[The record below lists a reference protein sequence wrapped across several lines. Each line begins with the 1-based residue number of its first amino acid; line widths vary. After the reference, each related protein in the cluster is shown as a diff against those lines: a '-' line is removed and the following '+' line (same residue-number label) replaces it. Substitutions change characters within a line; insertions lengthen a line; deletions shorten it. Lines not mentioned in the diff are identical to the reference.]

1 MLKTVLNSFHR
12 EAGARLVEY
21 AGWEM
26 PLFYS
31 PGATEEH
38 RIVRRSAG
46 LFDVSHMG
54 RFRIQGPGSEAF
66 LDRMITSS
74 VKALEP
80 GESGYG
86 ILLKEDGGIIDD
98 IFLYRTGNEDFTLV
112 VNASNLNKDWDWL
125 NHFAGEYDLALSD
138 ESSETSLFALQGP
151 SVIPVLE
158 KLTGLALDKE
168 WARFAVM
175 DLTLEDIPFM
185 AGRTGYTGE
194 DGVEIFVAN
203 NRALELWNVILKSFS
218 EHCEISPCGLAC
230 RDSLRFEPGF
240 PLYGHELNEEILP
253 PEALL
258 KWACDLK
265 GDFIGKEAVQ
275 ALLEKGLE
283 KKLITLSLTEK
294 GVPREGYEVLSV
306 EGDVIG
312 TVVSGLYAPTVD
324 KYCANAFVPPAFTKP
339 GTELQVSL
347 RGRVKK
353 AVVEKRPLYR
363 PSYR

>member
-1 MLKTVLNSFHR
+1 MLKTVLNSFHKD
-12 EAGARLVEY
+12 AGARLVEY

-26 PLFYS
+26 PLYYT

-66 LDRMITSS
+66 LDHLITSS
-74 VKALEP
+74 VKSLEP
-80 GESGYG
+80 GRSGYG

-98 IFLYRTGNEDFTLV
+98 IFLYRTAKDDFTLV

-125 NHFAGEYDLALSD
+125 NKFAGEYDLTLSD
-138 ESSETSLFALQGP
+138 ESSQTSLFALQGP
-151 SVIPVLE
+151 RVIPVLE
-158 KLTGLALDKE
+158 TLTGFSLQDE
-168 WARFAVM
+168 WVRFGVM
-175 DLTLEDIPFM
+175 DLTLDGIPFM

-203 NRALELWNVILKSFS
+203 PRALELWNLILSRFS

-240 PLYGHELNEEILP
+240 PLYGHELNEDILP

-258 KWACDLK
+258 KWACDLE
-265 GDFIGKEAVQ
+265 GDFIGKEAVT
-275 ALLEKGLE
+275 ALLERGLE

-294 GVPREGYEVLSV
+294 GVPREGYEVLDS
-306 EGDVIG
+306 EGQIIG

-324 KYCANAFVPPAFTKP
+324 KYCANAFVPPAYARA
-339 GTELQVSL
+339 GTEIQVSL
-347 RGRVKK
+347 RGRVRK